1 MTAAAGHGLRL
12 PSRRDLRLGS
22 GLVLLAYIA
31 AHLANHALG
40 LVSLD
45 AAERGLGLAVRIWHS
60 LPGTVL
66 LYGAAGVHLLL
77 ALHAIYQRRSLR
89 LPPAEVVRILL
100 GLGMPILVIG
110 HIAATR
116 LALELHALPPEY
128 ARIVW
133 SLRSSDSEGRQLA
146 LLAPG
151 WLHGCMGLHFAF
163 SHRPAYRRMLPLLF
177 GVALLMPV
185 LSALGFIAMG
195 RELGAMAADPA
206 WRAAQPE
213 APDAT
218 QRVAIGRLRDS
229 LLTAYFV
236 LVGVAFGARWL
247 RGAIEHQRGST
258 LRIRYPG
265 RTVRVPRGWSVLE
278 ASRGHAIAHASQC
291 GGRARCSTCR
301 VRVTEG
307 LEHCPAPNEDEQNT
321 LARIHAAPDVRLAC
335 QLRPAGDLAVL
346 PLLTPTATPVRE
358 EHDPDERDMALLV
371 VEAPGLAAFAR
382 GHSSYDTLYL
392 QRRVTELVGASVRA
406 AGGEAHE
413 LPGGAVLALF
423 AAATPDEA
431 CKAALAAARDVAAVL
446 RNASAGPAGSALPS
460 ALDACI
466 SLHAGA
472 LAGWRAGSGTLPAG
486 AALHDLM
493 ALHALAVR
501 ESARLV
507 VSARAAH
514 LAGADTSGWK
524 GTDLGAAAHRLP
536 AWVAD
541 TPVDA

>member
-1 MTAAAGHGLRL
+1 MTAGAGRAAWV

-40 LVSLD
+40 LVSLA
-45 AAERGLGLAVRIWHS
+45 AAERGLGIAVRVWHS

-66 LYGAAGVHLLL
+66 LYGAAATHLML

-100 GLGMPILVIG
+100 GLGMPTLVIG

-151 WLHGCMGLHFAF
+151 WLHGCMGVHFAF
-163 SHRPAYRRMLPLLF
+163 SHRPAYRRLLPLLF

-195 RELGAMAADPA
+195 RELGVMAADPS
-206 WRAAQPE
+206 WRAANPE
-213 APDAT
+213 SPDAA
-218 QRVAIGRLRDS
+218 QRVAIGRLRDT

-258 LRIRYPG
+258 LRVRYPG

-307 LEHCPAPNEDEQNT
+307 LEHCDAPGEDEQRT
-321 LARIHAAPDVRLAC
+321 LTRIHAAPDVRLAC
-335 QLRPAGDLAVL
+335 QLRPAGDVAVL
-346 PLLTPTATPVRE
+346 PLLAPAAAPARD
-358 EHDPDERDMALLV
+358 EHAPDERELALLLV
-371 VEAPGLAAFAR
+371 DVPALAHFAR
-382 GHSSYDTLYL
+382 THSSFDTLYL
-392 QRRVTELVGASVRA
+392 QRRVGELVGASVRG

-423 AAATPDEA
+423 AAATPEEA
-431 CKAALAAARDVAAVL
+431 ARTALATAREVAAALHK
-446 RNASAGPAGSALPS
+446 ASTGSSGGALPS
-460 ALDACI
+460 SLDACI
-466 SLHAGA
+466 SVHAGPV
-472 LAGWRAGSGTLPAG
+472 AGWRPASNALPAG

-493 ALHALAVR
+493 ALAEWVAR
-501 ESARLV
+501 NDARLA
-507 VSARAAH
+507 VSARAAQ
-514 LAGADTSGWK
+514 LAGADTTGWQDVEAG
-524 GTDLGAAAHRLP
+524 GTGHPLP
-536 AWVAD
+536 AWIGLR
-541 TPVDA
+541 

>member
-1 MTAAAGHGLRL
+1 MTGEASRTHWV
-12 PSRRDLRLGS
+12 PTRRDLRLGS

-45 AAERGLGLAVRIWHS
+45 AAERGLGIAVRIWHS

-66 LYGAAGVHLLL
+66 LYGAAGIHLLL

-195 RELGAMAADPA
+195 RELGVMAADPA
-206 WRAAQPE
+206 WRALNPE
-213 APDAT
+213 SPDTA

-229 LLTAYFV
+229 LLTTYFV

-307 LEHCPAPNEDEQNT
+307 LEHCAAPGEDEART

-335 QLRPAGDLAVL
+335 QLRPEGDVAVL
-346 PLLTPTATPVRE
+346 PLLAPTAAPARE
-358 EHDPDERDMALLV
+358 EQAPEERELALLM
-371 VEAPGLAAFAR
+371 VEVPSLAGFAR

-392 QRRVTELVGASVRA
+392 QRRVTELVGACVRGN
-406 AGGEAHE
+406 GGESHE
-413 LPGGAVLALF
+413 LPGGGVLALF
-423 AAATPDEA
+423 AAATPAGA
-431 CKAALAAARDVAAVL
+431 CKAALAAAHDITAAL
-446 RNASAGPAGSALPS
+446 NDASTGTGGAALP
-460 ALDACI
+460 AELDACI
-466 SLHAGA
+466 SIHAGPI
-472 LAGWRAGSGTLPAG
+472 AGWRAGSNVLPAG

-493 ALHALAVR
+493 ALHALAKR
-501 ESARLV
+501 EEAPLAVSGRLAELATMDTSAWRK
-507 VSARAAH
+507 
-514 LAGADTSGWK
+514 AGAAGLAAWIA
-524 GTDLGAAAHRLP
+524 GPAPGA
-536 AWVAD
+536 
-541 TPVDA
+541 